1 LRGQFHPGNID
12 FEFYPDIKAERR
24 IFAMHSGLQTH
35 CTAFNGARCIATGQ
49 LAEVALKAKTAV
61 DNGEQV
67 LIFDDTT
74 SQSIEV
80 DFRGSAEEVLLRLAQ
95 TDGEETAAVHDAPR
109 RPRRP
114 TT

>member
-1 LRGQFHPGNID
+1 
-12 FEFYPDIKAERR
+12 
-24 IFAMHSGLQTH
+24 MHTGLQTH
-35 CTAFNGARCIATGQ
+35 CTAFNGARCIATGH

-80 DFRGSAEEVLLRLAQ
+80 DFRGSAEEVLKRLAQ
-95 TDGEETAAVHDAPR
+95 
-109 RPRRP
+109 
-114 TT
+114 